1 MATTDDTKKQVKA
14 VLDEMRVYSDE
25 GDIPKD
31 KLLDSLIRLIELGE
45 SELVYEALLRA
56 APEQFLNACNQVQT
70 LQAR

>member
-14 VLDEMRVYSDE
+14 VLDEMRAYSDE

-31 KLLDSLIRLIELGE
+31 KLRDSLIRLIELGE
-45 SELVYEALLRA
+45 SELVYKALLHG
-56 APEQFLNACNQVQT
+56 APEQFIDACNQVQT